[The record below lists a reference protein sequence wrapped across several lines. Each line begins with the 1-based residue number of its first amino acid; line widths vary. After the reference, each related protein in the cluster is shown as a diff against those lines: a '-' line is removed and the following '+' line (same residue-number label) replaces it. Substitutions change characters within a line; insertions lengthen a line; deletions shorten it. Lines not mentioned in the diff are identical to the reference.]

1 MLSLKNVKVP
11 IDNKKDLKDIIAAYL
26 HVNSNKIKSYKIHK
40 ESIDARVKHEFC
52 YIYEFW
58 VEIENE
64 EKYLSKNITK
74 VVEEKYIFPEP
85 GTKKLENRPVIIG
98 VGPAGLFVAYELAKH
113 GYKPVVFERGKCI
126 EERVKDV
133 EEFWKSGKLNKNSNV
148 QFGEGGAGTF
158 SDGKL
163 NTLVKN
169 KENRMTE
176 VFDVFV
182 EFGAP
187 LEITYS
193 NHPHIGTDRLREV
206 IKNMREQIT
215 LWGGEINYNS
225 LLEDLIIEDNKV
237 KGVVI
242 NGKEIKTDIVV

>member
-1 MLSLKNVKVP
+1 
-11 IDNKKDLKDIIAAYL
+11 
-26 HVNSNKIKSYKIHK
+26 
-40 ESIDARVKHEFC
+40 
-52 YIYEFW
+52 
-58 VEIENE
+58 
-64 EKYLSKNITK
+64 
-74 VVEEKYIFPEP
+74 
-85 GTKKLENRPVIIG
+85 KKLENRPVIIG
-98 VGPAGLFVAYELAKH
+98 LGPAGLFVAYELAKH

-126 EERVKDV
+126 EERVKNV
-133 EEFWKSGKLNKNSNV
+133 EDFWKSGKLNKNSNV

-187 LEITYS
+187 LEITYC

-206 IKNMREQIT
+206 IKNMREQIIS
-215 LWGGEINYNS
+215 WGGEINYNS
-225 LLEDLIIEDNKV
+225 LLEDLIIADGKV
-237 KGVVI
+237 KGIVI
-242 NGKEIKTDIVV
+242 NG